1 MRADRLL
8 SMLMILQ
15 SRGKTSAQELANEL
29 EVSKRT
35 IYRDVIALSI
45 SGVPVYT
52 EKGPGGGIA
61 LVDKYRSDLTGLTKE
76 EVRALFMISV
86 PPAVTELGLDQ
97 QLRAAM
103 LKLSSALSSSMQT
116 DERSL
121 RQRIYIDPT
130 PWEDKPQPGFGVD
143 LKTLQEAVW
152 DSQTLEI
159 RHKSRLRQD
168 LEPVVSII
176 QPYGL
181 VAKSGKWYLIGKRED
196 HINVTRVDLI
206 VGVQPIGKIFDRPED
221 FDLISFWKSHC
232 KDKMENRFIFT
243 ATVVAQRDKLDWI
256 LWVLGDR
263 VQSRILEGKPHGRQD
278 LIIIELDF
286 DHFFASLK
294 GILGLGNVVE
304 VLEPVALRFSIR
316 DYADQILLKYP

>member
-15 SRGKTSAQELANEL
+15 NRGKTSAQELADEL

-35 IYRDVIALSI
+35 VYRDVIALST

-76 EVRALFMISV
+76 EVRALFMMSV
-86 PPAVTELGLDQ
+86 PPALTELGLDQ

-103 LKLSSALSSSMQT
+103 LKLSSALPSSMQS
-116 DERSL
+116 DERSV

-130 PWEDKPQPGFGVD
+130 PWENMPQPRFGTD
-143 LKTLQEAVW
+143 LKTLQEAIW
-152 DSQTLEI
+152 DSQVMEI
-159 RHKSRLRQD
+159 RHKSWMRPD
-168 LEPVVSII
+168 LEPSVSVIN
-176 QPYGL
+176 PYGL
-181 VAKSGKWYLIGKRED
+181 VAKSGNWYLIGQRED
-196 HINVTRVDLI
+196 HISVTRVDLI
-206 VGVQPIGKIFDRPED
+206 VGVRQLGEAFKRPD
-221 FDLISFWKSHC
+221 GFDLVSFWKSYC
-232 KDKMENRFIFT
+232 KSEMENRFIYT

-263 VQSRILEGKPHGRQD
+263 VQSRILEDKPHGGED
-278 LIIIELDF
+278 LITIELDF
-286 DHFFASLK
+286 DHFFASLR
-294 GILGLGNVVE
+294 GILALGIAVE
-304 VLEPVALRFSIR
+304 ILEPVSLRFAIK
-316 DYADQILLKYP
+316 DYAEQILMKYS